1 MKRCITTI
9 VIALL
14 IVHASAAAQ
23 PPAQANSAATL
34 NGDAKRPA
42 AARWIRTELYFGTGL
57 VDSPRAALS
66 EEDWRAF
73 LDREVTPRFP
83 DGFTVLD
90 AYGQWLDRST
100 NSIEHLRSKVV
111 VILHEDTP
119 KRRADIDAIR
129 AAWKTSTHAQSVLL
143 ASQAADVSF

>member
-83 DGFTVLD
+83 DGFTVPGAGGFAPACD
-90 AYGQWLDRST
+90 P
-100 NSIEHLRSKVV
+100 SIASKMPFRK
-111 VILHEDTP
+111 IWPPAESDP
-119 KRRADIDAIR
+119 
-129 AAWKTSTHAQSVLL
+129 
-143 ASQAADVSF
+143 